1 MDLSIVK
8 LEDEGESMHCG
19 DDLDA
24 FQAALIR
31 NTEGKNHSSS
41 HQFATRNHG
50 SIEDANANLHRQHI
64 LESIELKEQQR
75 SVLGNENQ
83 ELKRENESHL
93 QLNPLQDHCQ
103 PGQLW
108 ENPSHVPQ
116 ASNLKSINNPVGN
129 DSERQKQVHG
139 PTRAQV
145 CEILNILKA
154 HHQLGKN
161 KVTQL
166 VTLFHKLKRKEIT
179 ETECIRHMGDVVGD
193 DQIIRLVLSQM
204 KRGKMKIKVPGPPN
218 QNKVSS
224 SSAEISAQE
233 SDPRGIH
240 VNQLP
245 STTSGTLSSSPTMQ
259 ALNKHPQQHMQL
271 PSSSFHIDT
280 NSGSLNPHPGTDVT
294 SPSSS
299 SSRAKLPDFQ
309 RNMVTNQSVGSTA
322 VGELTKSTINMTT
335 DPKFERPTSV
345 NGPSRVHDDPISHF
359 ENNSSLPLHSAP
371 WQGSVTKYQTVSP
384 SSSMVYVKQKSV
396 DQSFDQAQKPCS
408 LVQQVVAN
416 VPLKQN
422 IATLS
427 RSNDDLEKQSS
438 KMVLST
444 FTTHASSV
452 SPSMITQLDSS
463 MMVNFPAPSGTIPER
478 ANVWTTP
485 EIPSVRQKI
494 PLDAQGPFSSV
505 VHVKQKS
512 IDQSFDQA
520 QKSHSLGRQGGTNVP
535 LKQNDAI
542 PSSSNDDLAKQS
554 SKMVLSTSTTHANSI
569 SPSMTTQLDSSMMVN
584 FPALSGTIPE
594 RANVKTTPEIP
605 SVGQKK
611 PLEAVGSLLPPS
623 SKKQKL
629 GGDSSDQSIK
639 RLNDVT
645 AVSGINLREEK
656 EQLLFSG
663 PKKDGRVS
671 KASKRVVHE
680 EEERMILQKIP
691 LQRKLSEIMAKCGLK
706 YIDHDVERCLSVCV
720 EERMRG
726 LLSNIIRMSKQ
737 RIDAEK
743 SRNRIC
749 ITSDIRKQINEMN
762 QKVKEEWEKKHGGEE
777 KVKNEE
783 TDTEKEDNRSKQV
796 KAHKKEGDEMRAK
809 AANVAAL
816 VAVGGDDKFLK
827 WKLMA
832 VERQKSSS
840 GSGRNSKKLSGK
852 TGGKRF
858 EKNQG
863 LPKVVPSISVK
874 DVIAVVEKEPHMSRS
889 TLLYRLYNRI
899 YKDVRTQE

>member
-463 MMVNFPAPSGTIPER
+463 MMVNFPA
-478 ANVWTTP
+478 
-485 EIPSVRQKI
+485 
-494 PLDAQGPFSSV
+494 
-505 VHVKQKS
+505 
-512 IDQSFDQA
+512 
-520 QKSHSLGRQGGTNVP
+520 
-535 LKQNDAI
+535 
-542 PSSSNDDLAKQS
+542 
-554 SKMVLSTSTTHANSI
+554 
-569 SPSMTTQLDSSMMVN
+569 
-584 FPALSGTIPE
+584 LSGTIPE